1 MIETRYKKIFD
12 ILTKDYDFHTASEI
26 AGEISVSKKTVQN
39 DISEL
44 NPLLKGAKIESKRG
58 KGYIFKITNK
68 DDFSY
73 FLKNNWLNYSFEETD
88 FNNQAY
94 RIKYILMTLL
104 FNKAYIKID
113 DLSNKLMISR
123 SQLKLDLNKV
133 KEILR
138 NYKLSLE
145 SKPYYGIKLMGD
157 EFDKRMCIKKE
168 IVQVNPELIPNL
180 NDYYQEIESIRR
192 IVIGVLEK
200 YDFNIIDI
208 AFENLIYHLYVTCKR
223 TRQKEFVLIGVRDI
237 LNLRENRE
245 YDIADEILREIGEE
259 FSLSFSEDE
268 KAYIAMHLISKRNLN
283 NDNKNEISK
292 GVDEIVVKM
301 LNKVR
306 DTLHIDLTHDLD
318 LRVNLGLHL
327 MPLIKRINYHLTLKN
342 PILDDIKNDFISYE
356 AATLASSVLNEKY
369 KINLSEDEI
378 GYISLY
384 FTIALRNRQVD
395 RKSKNILIVC
405 NTGKATAQ
413 ILKAQFLN
421 EFRNYVNRVNTCDLN
436 KISKENLDSY
446 DLIITSVPIEANTD
460 TPIIEIGAFINNK
473 DVKNIKNFLNGYDMD
488 KIFPRDL
495 FLTDLDL
502 SSKEEVLKYLTDLIN
517 QKKNLGDDLLLEI
530 KKREVLAPTEFDNLI
545 ALPHPLNALS
555 LDTFITVG
563 ILKEPI
569 IWHRKKVQMIFLMN
583 IAQKKKEDLKDLYQV
598 IGDFLTDRQRIMKVI
613 NNPDYMNFL
622 KILGLDSK

>member
-26 AGEISVSKKTVQN
+26 AGIISVSEKTVQN

-58 KGYIFKITNK
+58 RGYIFKISDK

-73 FLKNNWLNYSFEETD
+73 FLKNNWINYSFEEQD

-94 RIKYILMTLL
+94 RIEYILMTLL
-104 FNKAYIKID
+104 FNKDYIKIED
-113 DLSNKLMISR
+113 MAEKLMISR
-123 SQLKLDLNKV
+123 SQLKLDLNRV
-133 KEILR
+133 REILKD
-138 NYKLSLE
+138 YKLGLDA
-145 SKPYYGIKLMGD
+145 KPYYGLKLTGD

-168 IVQVNPELIPNL
+168 IIQVNPDLIPNL
-180 NDYYQEIESIRR
+180 DDYYQEIQTIKKIVVSIFD
-192 IVIGVLEK
+192 K

-245 YDIADEILREIGEE
+245 YDIADEILKRIGEE

-268 KAYIAMHLISKRNLN
+268 KAYIAMHLISKRNLDD
-283 NDNKNEISK
+283 DNKNEISK

-301 LNKVR
+301 LDKVK

-327 MPLIKRINYHLTLKN
+327 IPLIKRINYHLTLKN

-356 AATLASSVLNEKY
+356 AATVASSVVNEKY

-384 FTIALRNRQVD
+384 FTIALRNNERD
-395 RKSKNILIVC
+395 RKTKNILIVC

-413 ILKAQFLN
+413 ILKAQFLK
-421 EFRNYVNRVNTCDLN
+421 EFKDYVKSVKTCDSN
-436 KISKENLDSY
+436 KINKENLDGY
-446 DLIITSVPIEANTD
+446 DLIITSIPIVINTD
-460 TPIIEIGAFINNK
+460 TPIIEIGGFINNR
-473 DVKNIKNFLNGYDMD
+473 DVKNIKNFFNGYDVS
-488 KIFPRDL
+488 KFFPKDL
-495 FLTDLDL
+495 FLTDLDPANKGDL
-502 SSKEEVLKYLTDLIN
+502 LKYLTDEIN
-517 QKKNLGDDLLLEI
+517 SKKKLGDNLLEEI
-530 KKREVLAPTEFDNLI
+530 NKREKLAPTEFDNLI
-545 ALPHPLNALS
+545 ALPHPLNALAD
-555 LDTFITVG
+555 DTFITVG

-569 IWHRKKVQMIFLMN
+569 IWYRRKVQLIFLMN
-583 IAQKKKEDLKDLYQV
+583 IARDNKEDLKYLYQR
-598 IGDFLTDRQRIMKVI
+598 IGDFLTDKEKILKLI
-613 NNPDYMNFL
+613 NNPDYTYFIKL
-622 KILGLDSK
+622 FGLDNN